1 MRLLLGP
8 LLRPT
13 NLPQHVSLDLL
24 ITPPHEPTHR
34 SIINLSDFILYTG
47 YHWILYHPK
56 DELDLKNRAY
66 GLGKRRA
73 DYPNE
78 QAGYTAQSEPEF
90 ARLTSDGFL
99 SNGV

>member
-47 YHWILYHPK
+47 YHWILYHSPRHTAIN
-56 DELDLKNRAY
+56 LDLRKTFDDRPVDR
-66 GLGKRRA
+66 L
-73 DYPNE
+73 
-78 QAGYTAQSEPEF
+78 AGSGHLIY
-90 ARLTSDGFL
+90 
-99 SNGV
+99 